1 MRVIGTRLSRKEAEE
16 RLFKV
21 EMTQQLDRLTAEEK
35 TMITEMSIGLSQRIN
50 NSIYN
55 SNIKPELKDKLD
67 IVDKALAKGKTT
79 RDITVTRVTD
89 VRFLD
94 VYKGEKKW
102 ITSLF

>member
-1 MRVIGTRLSRKEAEE
+1 MRVIGTRLSRKEVEE

-35 TMITEMSIGLSQRIN
+35 TMITEMSRGLSQRIN

-67 IVDKALAKGKTT
+67 VDKALAKGKTI

-89 VRFLD
+89 IRFLD
-94 VYKGEKKW
+94 VYKGEK
-102 ITSLF
+102 SG